1 MQAARALVRG
11 LRSDHGVGDA
21 RGIVVLHDLADAAQF
36 MRDRDADLAEMFGI
50 ADPRQLQDVRRADGT
65 CRQDHLA
72 RRLGPP
78 VPDLGRYRLAV
89 SKRRHDGLSVGE
101 PPELK
106 ERTINRVRSVLRAHQ
121 LTRAA
126 AQ

>member
-1 MQAARALVRG
+1 MTSPASGRPRE
-11 LRSDHGVGDA
+11 RSLAVCAPNHGVGDA

-72 RRLGPP
+72 SRIGPF
-78 VPDLGRYRLAV
+78 D
-89 SKRRHDGLSVGE
+89 
-101 PPELK
+101 
-106 ERTINRVRSVLRAHQ
+106 
-121 LTRAA
+121 RAA
-126 AQ
+126 GTAGR